1 MTMSERER
9 ELELTRRPD
18 DLAVSRLARL
28 TLLLAAAPGEP
39 RSKPL
44 DVERIATY
52 DFFADNPLLV
62 FAPGTRE
69 YTGVLLAGFDAQTL
83 SYHSAS
89 QRFSNRRGR
98 LQHDLAQL
106 LARGLIRAEID
117 GKHVVYELTGAGEEL
132 ADSFSSVYAQAYLLS
147 ARLITRTLNRLG
159 PRQLRDRT
167 ARMLDARSFLVDL
180 ELRGVSEI

>member
-1 MTMSERER
+1 MTMSER

-18 DLAVSRLARL
+18 DLTISRLARL
-28 TLLLAAAPGEP
+28 TLLLAAAPGQP
-39 RSKPL
+39 NAKPL

-62 FAPGTRE
+62 FAPGTPE
-69 YTGVLLAGFDAQTL
+69 HIEVLLAGFDAQTL

-106 LARGLIRAEID
+106 LARGLIRTHID
-117 GKHVVYELTGAGEEL
+117 GKRVVYELTSAGEEL
-132 ADSFSSVYAQAYLLS
+132 AGTFSSVYAQAYLLS
-147 ARLITRTLNRLG
+147 ARLITKALNRLG
-159 PRQLRDRT
+159 PRQLRDST
-167 ARMLDARSFLVDL
+167 ARMLDAQSFLVDL
-180 ELRGVSEI
+180 ELRGVAET